1 MKWLKDLNANTKIS
15 IVIFNNYFNIVDY
28 LNKPYMYVYIRKN
41 NDYNIP
47 YTCAELNCRF
57 MSFYYIIPF
66 SKNDRNN
73 FFK

>member
-41 NDYNIP
+41 NDHNIP
-47 YTCAELNCRF
+47 YTCAELNC
-57 MSFYYIIPF
+57 
-66 SKNDRNN
+66 
-73 FFK
+73 